1 MDSRKIVFQET
12 GIVTLGVS
20 LCSAAMAGVFALMRL
35 FDLSVLLGALV
46 GTVLT
51 VLNFFVMAIC
61 ASLAADK
68 AAAGDV
74 NGGKSLI
81 SWSQTGR
88 YAVLALLLTPA
99 LSVSA
104 VGGGTATVTSP
115 SEAARGDTITFTVEI
130 GGQEVENESSFDQ
143 GKDDNGKYI
152 EIDGVKLY
160 KK

>member
-12 GIVTLGVS
+12 GIVALGVS
-20 LCSAAMAGVFALMRL
+20 LCSAAMVGVFALMRL

-74 NGGKSLI
+74 NGGKGLI
-81 SWSQTGR
+81 SASQTGR
-88 YAVLALLLTPA
+88 YLVLGLLLFACGRSGYFNLFSLVLP
-99 LSVSA
+99 LVF
-104 VGGGTATVTSP
+104 VQP
-115 SEAARGDTITFTVEI
+115 TITIAEFFRKS
-130 GGQEVENESSFDQ
+130 GD
-143 GKDDNGKYI
+143 
-152 EIDGVKLY
+152 
-160 KK
+160 KKA